1 MSCPLSLMFLSITS
15 LSQLQAVKTSTGK
28 EDLQTWIEKLKLW
41 LKEQYSPDNLLLRM
55 SDKKLSSDK
64 IEDAVP
70 ELPIWIAA
78 QRAVSRY
85 EGLLSP
91 LGPRRRLVSKLL
103 TWTGLIP
110 SLPEASV
117 NFESDNMN
125 YSENYHR
132 LMLGI
137 QLRYKIYTFEVSF
150 KTCSSLHFHFQISDF

>member
-1 MSCPLSLMFLSITS
+1 M
-15 LSQLQAVKTSTGK
+15 KTSTGK
-28 EDLQTWIEKLKLW
+28 EDLQIWIEKLKLW

-55 SDKKLSSDK
+55 SDKKLGSDK
-64 IEDAVP
+64 IVDVGP

-91 LGPRRRLVSKLL
+91 LGPRRRLVRKLL

-117 NFESDNMN
+117 NFEIDNKN
-125 YSENYHR
+125 YLENYLR
-132 LMLGI
+132 LVLGVH
-137 QLRYKIYTFEVSF
+137 LLLKI
-150 KTCSSLHFHFQISDF
+150 